1 MSQHL
6 GDDWFWFYFRRAYFL
21 QRLERSL
28 GFFSVFSVIQAP
40 LRIGLTALKF
50 LPGGKI
56 RRNRDPHH
64 YTSTSTLKTT
74 TIT

>member
-1 MSQHL
+1 MSQHII
-6 GDDWFWFYFRRAYFL
+6 FYT
-21 QRLERSL
+21 RLERFL
-28 GFFSVFSVIQAP
+28 SVFSVFQAP

-64 YTSTSTLKTT
+64 YTSTSTLKKT

>member
-1 MSQHL
+1 MSQHII
-6 GDDWFWFYFRRAYFL
+6 FYT
-21 QRLERSL
+21 RLER
-28 GFFSVFSVIQAP
+28 FPFVFSVIQAS

-64 YTSTSTLKTT
+64 YTSTIYAEKDHDYITT
-74 TIT
+74 R